1 MDRRWKAHAFLFP
14 TRKKSYWKNQIN
26 SIFDKNNK
34 EVSSKNDIEQAHTDF
49 YTDLYSKGHIDLQAQ
64 AALLSNISNTLDETD
79 KEKCEGEME
88 LTEITSAVNALPRG
102 KSPGLDGL
110 P

>member
-1 MDRRWKAHAFLFP
+1 MDRMRKAHAFLFP

-64 AALLSNISNTLDETD
+64 VALLSNISNTLDET
-79 KEKCEGEME
+79 ERGNGEME
-88 LTEITSAVNALPRG
+88 LPEITSAVNALPRG
-102 KSPGLDGL
+102 KTPGPDGL